1 MADRSPVRP
10 GTPRLVLTVDIGG
23 SHLKVLASG
32 KRARRSVDSG
42 PDMTPE
48 AAVAAARELA
58 GDWEYHM
65 VSIGYPGP
73 VVGNRP
79 SLEPRNLGSGWVG
92 FDFEQAFGCPVKVIN
107 DALLQAIGSYAGGRM
122 LFLGL
127 GTGLGSALV
136 LDHFAHPLELA
147 HLPYRDG
154 RTFEDDLGARG
165 LKRLGTRKWRRRVGD
180 VVARLRAALL
190 VDYVVLG
197 GGNIRRIDEVPEGA
211 RRGRNEDAFRG
222 GFRLWE
228 PDGIRL

>member
-58 GDWEYHM
+58 GDWEYQT

-165 LKRLGTRKWRRRVGD
+165 LKRLGTKKWRRRVGD